1 MNTLSRTE
9 IEQVIR
15 ELLHKYHAEY
25 ALLFGSYARGEATAA
40 SDIDVI
46 VVGGAN
52 FRARD
57 IFAFGEELRQRTQKD
72 VDAFEIREVNTGT
85 PFYESIMREGVRD
98 RMKRSDKERL
108 KKIVATWESLKAEMH
123 KRGITP
129 ELLLE
134 DEFSQWAVT
143 TPLYNIGEQVYQLS
157 PEFKASYPEQ
167 PWNMVAGLRHR
178 LVHDYDGIN
187 WSIIVEVLF
196 EDMEPF
202 VTAVNAILAGM

>member
-15 ELLHKYHAEY
+15 ELLHKYHAGY

-85 PFYESIMREGVRD
+85 PFYESIMREGV
-98 RMKRSDKERL
+98 
-108 KKIVATWESLKAEMH
+108 KIA
-123 KRGITP
+123 
-129 ELLLE
+129 
-134 DEFSQWAVT
+134 
-143 TPLYNIGEQVYQLS
+143 
-157 PEFKASYPEQ
+157 
-167 PWNMVAGLRHR
+167 
-178 LVHDYDGIN
+178 
-187 WSIIVEVLF
+187 
-196 EDMEPF
+196 
-202 VTAVNAILAGM
+202 

>member
-52 FRARD
+52 FRPRD

-85 PFYESIMREGVRD
+85 PFYESIMREG
-98 RMKRSDKERL
+98 SRL
-108 KKIVATWESLKAEMH
+108 HEEIGQRAPEKIVATWESLKAEMH
-123 KRGITP
+123 KRSITP